1 VREFEPPQGE
11 VETILAGI
19 WAEVLKLE
27 RVGRHDNFFELGG
40 HSLLAVRLV
49 TRVQQAFAVEFSI
62 SELFSNAAFASVA
75 ARIIDLQL
83 SQFNSDDL
91 TALLFQA

>member
-1 VREFEPPQGE
+1 
-11 VETILAGI
+11 
-19 WAEVLKLE
+19 
-27 RVGRHDNFFELGG
+27 VGRHDNFFELGG
-40 HSLLAVRLV
+40 HSLLALRLV
-49 TRVQQAFAVEFSI
+49 TRVQQAFTVEFSI
-62 SELFSNAAFASVA
+62 SELFSNATFASVA